1 MSFTDL
7 GLLGMVMILGFWVF
21 QLKLEVRRLSDD
33 NERKPPEI
41 PPLTVRDMQLLQSS
55 LSELVSEVERYTES
69 QLRKMATQTQ
79 TLQVLCKRLEDKLQ
93 QKDDRETASLHETPA
108 LVLAPPTPASP
119 PNPPT
124 PVYTPPTR
132 IVPLSPRQG
141 MSSHKDRD
149 RIMELYRKGLTPDKI
164 AEELRITKGEVQ
176 LIVNLA

>member
-7 GLLGMVMILGFWVF
+7 GLLGMVLILGFWVF
-21 QLKLEVRRLSDD
+21 QLKLEMRRLSDGND
-33 NERKPPEI
+33 CKPPEI

-55 LSELVSEVERYTES
+55 LAELVSEVEQYTES

-93 QKDDRETASLHETPA
+93 QKEEREAAAAQDPPAFVLTPP
-108 LVLAPPTPASP
+108 APSP
-119 PNPPT
+119 PA
-124 PVYTPPTR
+124 PVHTPPTR

-141 MSSHKDRD
+141 MSNHKDRD
-149 RIMELYRKGLTPDKI
+149 RIMELHRKGLTPDKI

-176 LIVNLA
+176 LVVNLA